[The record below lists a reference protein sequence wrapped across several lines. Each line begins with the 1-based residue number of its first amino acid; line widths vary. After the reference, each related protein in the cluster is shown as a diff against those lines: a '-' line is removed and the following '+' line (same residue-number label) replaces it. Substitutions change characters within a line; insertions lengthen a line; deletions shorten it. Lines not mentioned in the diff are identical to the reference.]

1 MLVSLMAWWLSPFMS
16 MGLMPTFELV
26 GKDYSY
32 FILVFTQLRCR
43 KDHVC
48 INDSMLMLQSETGRK
63 SLCLARWLGGQEPCF
78 SICESAGN
86 TYKVCRKVI

>member
-48 INDSMLMLQSETGRK
+48 INANAAVRGGPEE
-63 SLCLARWLGGQEPCF
+63 SLPDLLARGPGIL
-78 SICESAGN
+78 SLDS
-86 TYKVCRKVI
+86 